1 MPEVIE
7 KAQEIKDTDV
17 FLVGYSGFTAQMRS
31 VITALLDNA
40 KSLTA
45 VLVEGENE
53 HLFVNE
59 TADAIREI
67 CASKK
72 TALSQEKIDSD
83 YLLESKIIAEN
94 LFSVQKKGALKEKI
108 KTDKIRV
115 LCGVEQDY
123 YSNCST
129 DGFDYVI
136 GSVHYFFV
144 DGEYFH
150 VDHSEEYFLNS
161 VKTAFGGDFYSA
173 AENYYSAV
181 SNVIEKTGADIIGHF
196 DLMNKFN
203 KDNKFFDVK
212 HPRYVDAYTKA
223 LEKLLK
229 TGKVFEINTGVIS
242 RGYRK
247 QPYPHTDIYNIIKDN
262 GGKFVL
268 SSDAHSKENIAY
280 EFSKWQKLI

>member
-1 MPEVIE
+1 MINLESLGKCDLHMHTVYCDGKNTAEEMVLSAIE
-7 KAQEIKDTDV
+7 KGLDTVGIATHSFTDIDLSYCIKEKDV
-17 FLVGYSGFTAQMRS
+17 S
-31 VITALLDNA
+31 VFQ
-40 KSLTA
+40 K
-45 VLVEGENE
+45 E
-53 HLFVNE
+53 VN
-59 TADAIREI
+59 
-67 CASKK
+67 
-72 TALSQEKIDSD
+72 
-83 YLLESKIIAEN
+83 
-94 LFSVQKKGALKEKI
+94 FLKEKYA
-108 KTDKIRV
+108 DKIRV

-212 HPRYVDAYTKA
+212 HPRYVNAYTKA

-229 TGKVFEINTGVIS
+229 TGKVFEINIGAIS